1 MCVYPRI
8 SPRCLY
14 IHSKFEVLCRRVNS
28 LNTYTHNQYE
38 IIPHIKNNYVSS
50 RVASSSSCQTHTL
63 THASTTTP
71 NSSMVSSKVGMRH
84 LAALEVLELLYT
96 PTHALLF

>member
-14 IHSKFEVLCRRVNS
+14 IHSKFEVICRRVNS

-38 IIPHIKNNYVSS
+38 IIHKKQL
-50 RVASSSSCQTHTL
+50 RVKLRCLLFVMPNTHTL